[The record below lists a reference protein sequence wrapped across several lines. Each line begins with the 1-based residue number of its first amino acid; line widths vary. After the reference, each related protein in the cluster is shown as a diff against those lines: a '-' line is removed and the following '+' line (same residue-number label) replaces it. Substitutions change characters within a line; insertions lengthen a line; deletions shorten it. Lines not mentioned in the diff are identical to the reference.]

1 MFDINNALAKSLG
14 TKSFTTSMEDNAQ
27 VEVNFNID
35 TDAEGAPAQP
45 PMDVNDSPA
54 PEDNTSVEVS
64 NAEEASTDVEQAESD
79 VDELQQAQD
88 SLESIRLEVKRQLDE
103 EGGMSPQAYQF
114 YRIAVESIIGSD
126 ALANVDMPSMESYG
140 ESRLRATVATLESH
154 EALQARI
161 EQVSMEGVSDWLG
174 KIKYAIAKWWD
185 AEKTLT
191 NKAQALISIANT
203 ATGEHAASKSVI
215 LNGRKTPKA
224 ELLLTQPWQSDNEFL
239 KSVENWAN
247 FYRNVSVPGNYTEDE
262 VISGIFGTS
271 QWKKVEGIPSY
282 TIFGGKY
289 TYEKESGVKFNP
301 YNPNTAET
309 SVPVL
314 APATCIRVL
323 EQVVAAM
330 STKDPVKQNL
340 ENLVKLLDKRTKVEH
355 TPRVQAREDGLME
368 NVVDTKYHEPQDL
381 ATAVKTLKNAAN
393 SKIAVGQEILNYVQH
408 CLNNREAVN
417 DSNV

>member
-14 TKSFTTSMEDNAQ
+14 TNNVTTSMEDNAQ

-35 TDAEGAPAQP
+35 TDAEGAPEQP
-45 PMDVNDSPA
+45 PMDVGDSPA
-54 PEDNTSVEVS
+54 PEDNTSVEVT

-88 SLESIRLEVKRQLDE
+88 SLESIRLEVKRQIDE
-103 EGGMSPQAYQF
+103 DGGMSPQAYQF
-114 YRIAVESIIGSD
+114 YRIAVESIIGAD
-126 ALANVDMPSMESYG
+126 AFASVDMPSMESYG

-161 EQVSMEGVSDWLG
+161 EKVSMEGVSDWLN
-174 KIKYAIAKWWD
+174 KVKYAIAKWWD

-191 NKAQALISIANT
+191 NKAQALISVANT
-203 ATGEHAASKSVI
+203 ANGEHAASKSVI

-262 VISGIFGTS
+262 VITGIFGTS
-271 QWKKVEGIPSY
+271 RWKKVDGVPSY
-282 TIFGGKY
+282 TLFGGKY
-289 TYEKESGVKFNP
+289 TYDKDAGVKFNP
-301 YNPNTAET
+301 YNRNTAET
-309 SVPVL
+309 NVPVL
-314 APATCIRVL
+314 APATCVRVL

-340 ENLVKLLDKRTKVEH
+340 ENIVKILDKRTKVEH

-381 ATAVKTLKNAAN
+381 ATAVKTLKNAA
-393 SKIAVGQEILNYVQH
+393 SAKIAVGQEILNYVQH

-417 DSNV
+417 DSDA